1 MDLFELTQS
10 PRILFF
16 LRCFREREK
25 KYQSQKNGR
34 INMDEASK
42 SDDQENDGE
51 DQPKDNKLVKD
62 QVGAVNDEGGYSVD
76 QIKNFFE

>member
-1 MDLFELTQS
+1 
-10 PRILFF
+10 
-16 LRCFREREK
+16 
-25 KYQSQKNGR
+25 
-34 INMDEASK
+34 MDEASK